1 MAFESVRS
9 YVQLASGLGELTK
22 ARALEAAQGLLAL
35 PGADEVTRR
44 AVQASTVADQL
55 LEAARANRASL
66 LTLVRTEIESAL
78 QRADLVKAADLEA
91 ARTTLSALAGEVADL
106 RSALAATGAAAVATA
121 ARTPLGRSVPRSAAV
136 STVVQAPA
144 PVATPDPASPTESAA
159 KKAAVNRARV
169 DRATAKNTVTKKAVT
184 KKTAGTATG
193 MSGTATKSAAA
204 AKKSTARKT
213 TATESAAVAKK
224 STARKTT
231 GRKTAPVAKKSTAKK
246 STPRKATATKTTA
259 AGTTAAKKTTAKKTT
274 AKKATAQ

>member
-22 ARALEAAQGLLAL
+22 ARALEVAQGLLAL

-44 AVQASTVADQL
+44 AVHASTVADQL

-78 QRADLVKAADLEA
+78 QRADLVKGADLEA

-136 STVVQAPA
+136 STMVQAPA
-144 PVATPDPASPTESAA
+144 PVAMPDPASPTDAAA
-159 KKAAVNRARV
+159 KEATVN
-169 DRATAKNTVTKKAVT
+169 RATAKKAVTKRAVTKKAVT
-184 KKTAGTATG
+184 KRAVVRKTAATKATATRATRATKATG
-193 MSGTATKSAAA
+193 ASATATKTAAA
-204 AKKSTARKT
+204 AKKST
-213 TATESAAVAKK
+213 
-224 STARKTT
+224 
-231 GRKTAPVAKKSTAKK
+231 
-246 STPRKATATKTTA
+246 PRK
-259 AGTTAAKKTTAKKTT
+259 TAAKKTTAKKGTATKTT
-274 AKKATAQ
+274 ATGTTAAKRTTAKRTTAKRTAAKKATAQ